1 MLPLADPLRMGW
13 CRLFLLVV
21 SGGAGD
27 CSRSADA
34 CSLRL
39 LLVRNDGRVG
49 RRRRVGHQSTLLI
62 TRYRIGIRIVVL
74 GWLAASTLTGVGN
87 WFGDIGL

>member
-1 MLPLADPLRMGW
+1 MGG
-13 CRLFLLVV
+13 
-21 SGGAGD
+21 SDGGGALD
-27 CSRSADA
+27 TS
-34 CSLRL
+34 
-39 LLVRNDGRVG
+39 
-49 RRRRVGHQSTLLI
+49 QLLI